1 MKKKI
6 FFLIISILFISLTTK
21 VYAKTY
27 SFYEGEKVD
36 DSYIIKEYSDTTDY
50 FLTSK
55 IIRERE
61 TNQFVYCIDPFI
73 YFKGE
78 NIYSEG
84 NPTVTKAQLERIEQI
99 AHYGYGYKNHTDK
112 IWYSVAQVMIW
123 RTILSDSRVYF
134 TETLNGQKT
143 NKYDDKINEINNL
156 INNNSKLP
164 SFSNNTITLV
174 EGNNLSLTD
183 TNNIL
188 NNYKVDNNIVK
199 IESNK
204 LVSNNLKEGTYKINL
219 TRGDNTYNSGLI
231 FYISEGSQTLIK
243 PGDIPSKNTSL
254 TIKVIKT
261 NLTINK
267 LDEDKKE
274 CNPYK
279 ESSLTNTIYELY
291 DSNNNKIKELT
302 INDKCSV
309 SLDNLDF
316 GKYTIKEIKPGLGY
330 LLDENTHSFEINS
343 NNPNIVLNLTN
354 KVINKN
360 IKIYKTYGKKNNQ
373 IPEANIEF
381 NIYDKDKELV
391 DTIKT
396 DENGNASINLIYG
409 TYTIKQIN
417 THDGYELNDE
427 FEIEIKDTN
436 DETINLEDLKIEV
449 PETYIPSKLEILIKK
464 IKKIIMK
471 IINILKI

>member
-1 MKKKI
+1 MKKKV
-6 FFLIISILFISLTTK
+6 FFLIISILFIFLTTK

-36 DSYIIKEYSDTTDY
+36 NSYIIKEYSDTTDY

-55 IIRERE
+55 IIRERD

-78 NIYSEG
+78 NIYSESS
-84 NPTVTKAQLERIEQI
+84 PTVTKAQLERIEQI
-99 AHYGYGYKNHTDK
+99 AHYGYGYKDHTDK

-156 INNNSKLP
+156 INSNNKLP
-164 SFSNNTITLV
+164 SFSNNTIDLV
-174 EGNNLSLTD
+174 EGNSLNLLD
-183 TNNIL
+183 TNNVL

-204 LVSNNLKEGTYKINL
+204 LVSSNLKEGIYTINL
-219 TRGDNTYNSGLI
+219 IRNDNTQNSGLI
-231 FYISEGSQTLIK
+231 FYTSEGSQTLIK
-243 PGDIPSKNTSL
+243 PGDILGKNTSL
-254 TIKVIKT
+254 KIKVSKT

-267 LDEDKKE
+267 LDEDTNT
-274 CNPYK
+274 CNPNK
-279 ESSLTNTIYELY
+279 ESFLTNTKYELY
-291 DSNNNKIKELT
+291 DSNNKLVKELT
-302 INDKCSV
+302 INDKCNTTIS
-309 SLDNLDF
+309 NLNY
-316 GKYTIKEIKPGLGY
+316 GKYTVKEIEPGLGY
-330 LLDENTHSFEINS
+330 IKDDNTYTFELNK
-343 NNPNIVLNLTN
+343 NNTNIVLNLKN
-354 KVINKN
+354 KVISKN
-360 IKIYKTYGKKNNQ
+360 ITIYKTYGKKNNQ

-396 DENGNASINLIYG
+396 DENGNTTINLKYG

-427 FEIEIKDTN
+427 FEIEVKDTN